1 LGEVMPGQRAQ
12 GVEVVAEKLKINKK
26 GGAALTVTLGTPML
40 IEPQGM
46 GDRFKTEFV
55 GMGKGQFIIVR
66 LPRIPGV
73 NEHLYVEKKV
83 TVRYVLHGNVYGF
96 ESEVL
101 WTQAAPFRLL
111 FLRYPSTIEILNLR
125 KCQRVDC
132 YLPVKVGVG
141 EQGSGQYT
149 EFEGMM
155 LNLSCGGCQVV
166 VDSVDKQLPPLSVDD
181 DAALEF
187 HMMGAT
193 KSTRIVGR
201 AKNLSFNKNR
211 MYLGVMFDT
220 IPDDVRHGIDNYVNS
235 VAEYLMS

>member
-1 LGEVMPGQRAQ
+1 MAQ
-12 GVEVVAEKLKINKK
+12 KLKIDKK
-26 GGAALTVTLGTPML
+26 EGAALNVTLGTLML

-55 GMGKGQFIIVR
+55 GLGKGQFIMVR
-66 LPRIPGV
+66 LPRITGV

-83 TVRYVLHGNVYGF
+83 TVRYVLQGNVYGF

-101 WTQAAPFRLL
+101 WTQVTPFRLL
-111 FLRYPSTIEILNLR
+111 FLRYPDTIEILNLR

-132 YLPVKVGVG
+132 YLPVKIGVG
-141 EQGSGQYT
+141 EPDSGQYS
-149 EFEGMM
+149 EYEGMM

-166 VDSVDKQLPPLSVDD
+166 ADANEQDLPPLQVDSD
-181 DAALEF
+181 VTLEF

-193 KSTRIVGR
+193 KVTRIVGR
-201 AKNLSFNKNR
+201 TKNLNVTRNR

-220 IPDDVRHGIDNYVNS
+220 IPDEVRLGIENYVNS
-235 VAEYLMS
+235 VAEYLLA